1 MQVLLAILLLQHAVI
16 SARAG
21 LITYAENVTAA
32 VDAHME
38 TGRTVESGPGSRFEA
53 MLGSDTYVR
62 TRGRAAIVL
71 ESEALDDTRLR
82 VVEGMAIVDARN
94 IDPEIPIR
102 VLVGELEY
110 AIGHDGLYLFEA
122 RRVVVLDGELEVRDP
137 DGRFDGARLGA
148 DRALIRRPPDGVLDE
163 VRLDEP
169 DAIEN
174 LPLVRWSRQRT
185 ARLTP
190 EPVFRRGRPGVNRRF
205 RF

>member
-1 MQVLLAILLLQHAVI
+1 MQALLVILLLQHAVI

-21 LITYAENVTAA
+21 LITYAENMTAG

-38 TGRTVESGPGSRFEA
+38 TGRAIESGPGSRFEA

-62 TRGRAAIVL
+62 TRGRATIVL
-71 ESEALDDTRLR
+71 ESEALDDVRLR
-82 VVEGMAIVDARN
+82 VVEGMAAVSALN

-102 VLVGELEY
+102 VLVGDVEY
-110 AIGHDGLYLFEA
+110 VIGRDGTYLFED

-137 DGRFDGARLGA
+137 DGRFDGARLGKEW
-148 DRALIRRPPDGVLDE
+148 ALIRRAPDGVLAE
-163 VRLDEP
+163 VRLDDP
-169 DAIEN
+169 SQVEN

-190 EPVFRRGRPGVNRRF
+190 DPVFRRGRPGVNRRF